1 MVLTRS
7 QTAALIA
14 TNAANAAANVLPNN
28 AVPAV
33 AVNVAAA
40 NAAPVIA
47 APVIAAPVI
56 AVPVNAVPIPANAAS
71 VNAASVNAASVN
83 AASVN
88 AAPANAATANAATGN
103 GPPASLTSAV
113 GQKRP
118 SDSADSDRSPK
129 RTRHDLPE
137 GSDDERPPIPPLKL
151 YPRRAKRREAA
162 TAADK
167 AYLADS
173 ISQFAELKAA
183 QRGSWRAF
191 QISSLL
197 KILPKISPPS
207 DKLIQTSIGE
217 PGEGQEEEIG
227 AYYLAADEAKALLS
241 SNQPVTAPVFVPGGA
256 RRFFVEPA
264 DSRRPIEQALSD
276 WFIDPREPF
285 AFRNVA
291 AKKSTGHEEEGVTM
305 DKLRPHFLAPEDKM
319 PVYPWNL
326 PDIVN
331 PLGAS
336 AVPEFLQ
343 SNQCQFLND
352 LMRMMVNP
360 DLGGIC
366 PPGCSASDQSCDK
379 HTVTLSELNDLRF
392 FYAHWQGTLMISDPG
407 AVTLSH
413 FDRWSLG
420 TWISCY
426 EGEIGICW
434 LNHPSEKEQMACI
447 NTESRIPK
455 NTLFKVLRSGD
466 AVYMPPGTVHIVWR
480 LPQGGQT
487 MGMAGHILR
496 RGHLDGWL
504 EMLRKELANLIKRGG
519 APGYD
524 TVVRPLMRGV
534 KQLVESL
541 KDKRDVER
549 LGGADKLASAL
560 KTIAVLEEQVIA
572 LAALQPDGNAQDE
585 KDDDEDSVTNAGAAP
600 EQSTDDTGATETVSG
615 AEGTQAQA
623 GSEPA
628 AGEAN
633 L

>member
-7 QTAALIA
+7 QTAALTA

-33 AVNVAAA
+33 AVNVAPA
-40 NAAPVIA
+40 NA

-56 AVPVNAVPIPANAAS
+56 AVPVNVVPVPANAAS
-71 VNAASVNAASVN
+71 VNAALANAAL
-83 AASVN
+83 AN
-88 AAPANAATANAATGN
+88 AAPANAATANAGTTN
-103 GPPASLTSAV
+103 GPPAPLASAA

-118 SDSADSDRSPK
+118 SDSVDSDRSPK

-137 GSDDERPPIPPLKL
+137 GSDDDRPPIPPLKL
-151 YPRRAKRREAA
+151 YPRRAKRQEAA

-167 AYLADS
+167 AYLANS

-183 QRGSWRAF
+183 QRCSWRAF
-191 QISSLL
+191 QVSSLV
-197 KILPKISPPS
+197 KILPTISPPS
-207 DKLIQTSIGE
+207 DNLIQTSIGE
-217 PGEGQEEEIG
+217 PGEDEEKEIG
-227 AYYLAADEAKALLS
+227 AYYLATDEAKALLGS
-241 SNQPVTAPVFVPGGA
+241 DQPVTAPVFVAGGA
-256 RRFFVEPA
+256 HPLFVDPA

-276 WFIDPREPF
+276 WFVDPRELF

-291 AKKSTGHEEEGVTM
+291 AKKSTGYEEEGVTM
-305 DKLRPHFLAPEDKM
+305 DKLRPHFLAPEDTT

-343 SNQCQFLND
+343 SNQCQLLND

-379 HTVTLSELNDLRF
+379 HIVTLSELNDLRF
-392 FYAHWQGTLMISDPG
+392 FYAHWQSTLMISDPG

-413 FDRWSLG
+413 FDRFSLG

-447 NTESRIPK
+447 NTESRIPT
-455 NTLFKVLRSGD
+455 NTLFKVLRAGD

-504 EMLRKELANLIKRGG
+504 EMLRKELANIIKRGG
-519 APGYD
+519 VSGYD
-524 TVVRPLMRGV
+524 TIVRPLVRGV

-560 KTIAVLEEQVIA
+560 KTIAALEEQVVA
-572 LAALQPDGNAQDE
+572 LAALQPDGNARDVTA
-585 KDDDEDSVTNAGAAP
+585 DAEDSATNAGAAP
-600 EQSTDDTGATETVSG
+600 EQSTDNIGATETGSG

-628 AGEAN
+628 AGETN